1 MQVWD
6 DGVVMVK
13 GMKGPWGRA
22 PRCSRCPRGGSRCP
36 RRHPRPAP
44 NRGRNISPWPKP
56 GVQGSFR
63 APEVMGC
70 WCPARGG
77 GKDPASAP
85 LQVDRGEDALGMSN
99 PRELRSA
106 LLQLVGGRISAR
118 NKTKLGKGERICKLL
133 PPWGHPPS
141 TAQPLHRPESPG
153 DAAHARSLL
162 DVGNRPAGARWRGAF
177 STQEGSPVSL
187 GRHCQRCQGVLPSL
201 AV

>member
-1 MQVWD
+1 MPTQAPAPLHPT
-6 DGVVMVK
+6 G
-13 GMKGPWGRA
+13 GETSHLGPNPVCRA
-22 PRCSRCPRGGSRCP
+22 PLGHLRSWG
-36 RRHPRPAP
+36 A
-44 NRGRNISPWPKP
+44 
-56 GVQGSFR
+56 GVLQG
-63 APEVMGC
+63 E
-70 WCPARGG
+70 G

-85 LQVDRGEDALGMSN
+85 LHMDRGEDALGMSN

-106 LLQLVGGRISAR
+106 LLQLVGGRICAR

-141 TAQPLHRPESPG
+141 TAQPLHRPDPPG

-177 STQEGSPVSL
+177 SMQEGSPVSL